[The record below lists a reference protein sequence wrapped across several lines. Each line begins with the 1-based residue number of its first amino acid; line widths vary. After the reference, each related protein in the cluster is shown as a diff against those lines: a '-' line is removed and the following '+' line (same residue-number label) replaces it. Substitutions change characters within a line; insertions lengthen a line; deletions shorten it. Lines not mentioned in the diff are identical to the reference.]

1 MVGIERAVDELGR
14 IVLPAEYR
22 AKVGIKAG
30 SKLTVCEEDGVL
42 TIRPSNR
49 ICKICGSIEG
59 VNESMPLCTEC
70 IKKAKSL

>member
-1 MVGIERAVDELGR
+1 MVGIERAVDGLGR

-42 TIRPSNR
+42 TIRPSSR
-49 ICKICGSIEG
+49 ICKICG
-59 VNESMPLCTEC
+59 
-70 IKKAKSL
+70 